1 MGNKAPVVT
10 TSVSSLSY
18 TAGLFGAVAIDAVIT
33 VSDAD
38 NANLV
43 GATVTVSGNYAGG
56 QDVLG
61 FTNQNGI
68 TGSWNAATGVLTLS
82 GASSVANYQAALRSV
97 TFDNFS
103 ANPSLLPRTISF
115 VADDG
120 NSPYNLSDTVERTIA
135 VAYGFVDLYNRASPR
150 LRRLI
155 VDQLQRMSLSYFTR
169 RGAGALSNQVTVDL
183 GRVETFLGTI
193 ANSLLYAPRFPSN
206 SILQAIAVL
215 GINNL
220 QGLCLTVGARAYLG
234 KGKPPFFL

>member
-68 TGSWNAATGVLTLS
+68 TGSWNAATGVLSLS
-82 GASSVANYQAALRSV
+82 GIATKANYQAALRSV
-97 TFDNFS
+97 TYDNTS
-103 ANPSLLPRTISF
+103 ANPSTLTRTVSI

-120 NSPYNLSDTVERTIA
+120 ASANRLSAPATRAIVVTF
-135 VAYGFVDLYNRASPR
+135 GFVDLTGIFGIAWTLPATVIASQPVKGTASVVVKNIGNMP
-150 LRRLI
+150 LPTGQKVNIQLVAQDTTNPLNAPI
-155 VDQLQRMSLSYFTR
+155 VLDT
-169 RGAGALSNQVTVDL
+169 LSNQ
-183 GRVETFLGTI
+183 
-193 ANSLLYAPRFPSN
+193 
-206 SILQAIAVL
+206 
-215 GINNL
+215 
-220 QGLCLTVGARAYLG
+220 
-234 KGKPPFFL
+234 